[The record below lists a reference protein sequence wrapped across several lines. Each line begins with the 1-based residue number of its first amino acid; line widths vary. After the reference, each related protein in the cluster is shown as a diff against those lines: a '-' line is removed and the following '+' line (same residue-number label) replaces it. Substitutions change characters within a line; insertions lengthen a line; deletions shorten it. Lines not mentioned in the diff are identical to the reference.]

1 MIIVTLFL
9 EIKIFKNLKYSAL
22 RNLNNLKMFRSILI
36 NIKMHTWKYLVK
48 SRSFDE
54 TTLEYYQWL
63 YLR

>member
-36 NIKMHTWKYLVK
+36 NIKNAYMKILSEK
-48 SRSFDE
+48 QKF
-54 TTLEYYQWL
+54 
-63 YLR
+63 